1 MTGRKSGAGN
11 LWLTMKMKESFP
23 LVTNEMDDVIKPE
36 IVLAETDEWDDLL
49 QYVQETS
56 NGRSRM
62 MMLKQGVLLKVA

>member
-36 IVLAETDEWDDLL
+36 IVLAETDEM
-49 QYVQETS
+49 
-56 NGRSRM
+56 G
-62 MMLKQGVLLKVA
+62 